1 MDIDNLV
8 KMANDISNF
17 FAADP
22 DSEAATADMAE
33 HLQKFWEPRMRQAIT
48 AYRRDGGLGLSELA
62 RAAIDRLPE
71 ASTPAPGIRV

>member
-22 DSEAATADMAE
+22 DSEAATAGQREAWADELARRHNWDQVCE
-33 HLQKFWEPRMRQAIT
+33 KAIT
-48 AYRRDGGLGLSELA
+48 AWSEP
-62 RAAIDRLPE
+62 AAATRGR
-71 ASTPAPGIRV
+71 S